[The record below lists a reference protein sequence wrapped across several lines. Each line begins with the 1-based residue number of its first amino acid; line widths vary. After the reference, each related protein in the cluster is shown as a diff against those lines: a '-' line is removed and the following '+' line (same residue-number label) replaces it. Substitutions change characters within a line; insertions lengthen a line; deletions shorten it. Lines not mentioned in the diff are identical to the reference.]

1 MLDWKRRQNE
11 LQHRWGLAEVEENA
25 KPRKEFVEQLHSH
38 KALADPA
45 DRSCLTT
52 VQQCDAPVEVISQMG
67 KVEVEYNSRW
77 MHYSRRILTV
87 LFIAIGAFIVI
98 FTSLGDH

>member
-1 MLDWKRRQNE
+1 MSQQAHAARQSD
-11 LQHRWGLAEVEENA
+11 A

-45 DRSCLTT
+45 DRSCRSCLTT

>member
-1 MLDWKRRQNE
+1 
-11 LQHRWGLAEVEENA
+11 
-25 KPRKEFVEQLHSH
+25 
-38 KALADPA
+38 
-45 DRSCLTT
+45 
-52 VQQCDAPVEVISQMG
+52 
-67 KVEVEYNSRW
+67 VEYNSRW

>member
-1 MLDWKRRQNE
+1 MHQLARHVLSAHLNVETARSESKTE
-11 LQHRWGLAEVEENA
+11 LVLFTLIFTGAG
-25 KPRKEFVEQLHSH
+25 
-38 KALADPA
+38 
-45 DRSCLTT
+45 SCLTT